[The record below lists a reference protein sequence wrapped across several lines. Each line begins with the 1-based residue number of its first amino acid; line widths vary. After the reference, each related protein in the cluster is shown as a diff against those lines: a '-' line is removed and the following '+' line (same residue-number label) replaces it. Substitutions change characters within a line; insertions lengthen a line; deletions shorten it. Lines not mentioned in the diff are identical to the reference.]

1 MTDVLIVG
9 AGLAGLFA
17 AALAARRGAAV
28 TLITQGRGG
37 LGIGHG
43 CIDIWSAGVLERA
56 LPHLPDNHPYR
67 RATIS
72 SLRSALTQLDGML
85 SPSGLRLSGSLA
97 RNLRLPTPAGQLH
110 PTAFALTAQ
119 AQADP
124 LTGEDFTLATI
135 DAFRDFSLA
144 LASHNLRQLGAPP
157 ASLLELP
164 MVGLPTRR
172 DAYSTDLARCL
183 DDSSLRAETFR
194 AWKPRV
200 LGIRRLGLP
209 AVLGLQSHPVV
220 MADLEDRLGLQV
232 FEIPTL
238 PPSVPGLRIEAALR
252 ADAQRHGALIIEGP
266 HVIGRVSGASN
277 GKRAAGVVAHTAGG
291 PRVYNADRVLLA
303 TGGVL
308 HGGLVTL
315 PTGRVQESVF
325 DLPVVHNTQRQTWTS
340 PQIGGRQAYATF
352 GVAVDHQMRPRALD
366 GGPVLENLYAAGGL
380 LAGADRTREGSRQGI
395 DLATAYR
402 AVEAALA

>member
-1 MTDVLIVG
+1 MTELLIVG
-9 AGLAGLFA
+9 AGLTGLFA
-17 AALAARRGAAV
+17 AALAGRRGAAV
-28 TLITQGRGG
+28 TLICQGRGG

-43 CIDIWSAGVLERA
+43 CIDVWSAGVLERA
-56 LPHLPDNHPYR
+56 LPHLADNHPYR
-67 RATIS
+67 RAGLP
-72 SLRSALTQLDGML
+72 SLRSALTELDGML
-85 SPSGLRLSGSLA
+85 NTSGLRLSGSLA
-97 RNLRLPTPAGQLH
+97 RNLQLPTPAGQLR
-110 PTAFALTAQ
+110 PSAFALIAQ

-124 LTGEDFTLATI
+124 LTGEDFALATI
-135 DAFRDFSLA
+135 DAFRDFALT
-144 LASHNLRQLGAPP
+144 LASDNLRRLGAPP

-172 DAYSTDLARCL
+172 DAYATDLARCL
-183 DDSSLRAETFR
+183 DDPPLRAETLR

-209 AVLGLQSHPVV
+209 AVLGLRSHPVV
-220 MADLEDRLGLQV
+220 MAELEDKLGLQV
-232 FEIPTL
+232 FEIATL

-252 ADAQRHGALIIEGP
+252 ADAQRHGAQIIEGP

-291 PRVYNADRVLLA
+291 PRVFNADRVLLA

-325 DLPVVHNTQRQTWTS
+325 DLPVIHSTERQAWTS
-340 PQIGGRQAYATF
+340 PHIASRQAYATF

-366 GGPVLENLYAAGGL
+366 GGPVLENLHAAGGL
-380 LAGADRTREGSRQGI
+380 LAGADRTYEGSRQGI

-402 AVEAALA
+402 AVEAALS